1 MHAYYADHF
10 VLPLPDGHRFPMAK
24 YRLLRDR
31 LEQQLPQALL
41 QVAPPAS
48 DAELALAHTP
58 GYIQAMRWPHASC
71 SPNGSVRAALA
82 RRSRCA

>member
-1 MHAYYADHF
+1 
-10 VLPLPDGHRFPMAK
+10 MAK

-41 QVAPPAS
+41 QVSPTS

-58 GYIQAMRWPHASC
+58 GYIE
-71 SPNGSVRAALA
+71 
-82 RRSRCA
+82 RRS